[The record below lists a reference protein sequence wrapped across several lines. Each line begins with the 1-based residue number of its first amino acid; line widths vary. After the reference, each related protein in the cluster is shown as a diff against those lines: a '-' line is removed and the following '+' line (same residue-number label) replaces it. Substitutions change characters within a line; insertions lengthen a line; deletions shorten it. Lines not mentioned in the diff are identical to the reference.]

1 MSTISA
7 VSNGSNGS
15 ASPNSVASDIK
26 DHIKCPTSTSTTTTT
41 QNEYSSPIDTTCGV
55 SSYIGDVVHSSTT
68 PLNNNDMSVPHTDTT
83 ATTTTKK
90 PHQRRSSINSKSPIV
105 ERHVPFRRSSSM
117 IDSCNDANDILDN
130 LDPLPLTSQGKQA
143 PYIVGLILLL

>member
-26 DHIKCPTSTSTTTTT
+26 DHIKCATTTSTSTTTT
-41 QNEYSSPIDTTCGV
+41 QNEYSSPIDTSV
-55 SSYIGDVVHSSTT
+55 SSYIGDVVHSST
-68 PLNNNDMSVPHTDTT
+68 PLNNNDMSTPHTDNDT
-83 ATTTTKK
+83 ATTKN
-90 PHQRRSSINSKSPIV
+90 PHQRRRSSIHSKSPIV
-105 ERHVPFRRSSSM
+105 ERHVPYRRSSSM

-143 PYIVGLILLL
+143 THCWVL